1 MLGNGEMIKG
11 MAKALF
17 QLMATLILV
26 ISKMIIRAV
35 KAQLYIQMELNMLVY
50 GMMDRR
56 PVKVPSRLPM
66 EQLSLDGVGTI

>member
-26 ISKMIIRAV
+26 ISKMIIRVV

-50 GMMDRR
+50 GMMVPRL
-56 PVKVPSRLPM
+56 VKASSRLLM
-66 EQLSLDGVGTI
+66 EQLMLDMVRTI